1 MRIDAVDLV
10 SLQPLFSALWVVW
23 FFILFVGILIR
34 VMAPGRKRM
43 LDQAGLIPFREDHRD
58 RRS

>member
-10 SLQPLFSALWVVW
+10 SLQPLFSTLWVVW